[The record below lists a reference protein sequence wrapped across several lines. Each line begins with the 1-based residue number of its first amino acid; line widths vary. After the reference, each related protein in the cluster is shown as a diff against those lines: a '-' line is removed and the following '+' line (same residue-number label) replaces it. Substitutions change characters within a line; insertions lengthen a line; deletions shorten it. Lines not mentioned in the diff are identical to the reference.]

1 MRLQYRIIPRWK
13 GGVQMIDRMTFEEM
27 LDNYLAYRTASR
39 LKEITASSLKTF
51 FNTCRN
57 NNPDA
62 LYLTRK
68 MVDTWCEKRD
78 TECPASRKARTN
90 PIVSF
95 INHAF
100 EREWI
105 DFSVQGVK
113 NVTLTPYIP
122 HNFNNEELTAF
133 FKACDETGLNSMNRG
148 DRLRRL
154 EVPVFFRLLYSSG
167 LRPLEARL
175 LRCGH

>member
-1 MRLQYRIIPRWK
+1 MN
-13 GGVQMIDRMTFEEM
+13 DRMTFEEM

-68 MVDTWCEKRD
+68 MVDTWFEKRD
-78 TECPASRKARTN
+78 TECPASHKARTN

-113 NVTLTPYIP
+113 NVPLTPYIP

-133 FKACDETGLNSMNRG
+133 FKACDEKGLNSMNRG